1 MKNTVKAGLL
11 ALTTGS
17 LPFAS
22 AAYAEDAPKPAPVA
36 AATTVAATTIS
47 YVENAD
53 DAATEW
59 NASNPDGIGIAVYM
73 GTETDLTPEQ
83 LRVGLTNVANSGG
96 VGNIEFFFEQ
106 NDTPAN
112 SFALYYQD
120 VYDAPISMGDIIAKT
135 QKATNYLKTDG
146 ALFQTAS
153 NDYDT
158 LN

>member
-1 MKNTVKAGLL
+1 MKRTLTGFA
-11 ALTTGS
+11 ALVGAA
-17 LPFAS
+17 LPFAG
-22 AAYAEDAPKPAPVA
+22 AATAEDAQRVVPATA
-36 AATTVAATTIS
+36 AAATTIS
-47 YVENAD
+47 FVENAD
-53 DAATEW
+53 NAATIW
-59 NASNPDGIGIAVYM
+59 NANNPDGIGVAVYM

-96 VGNIEFFFEQ
+96 ISDIEFFFEQ

-135 QKATNYLKTDG
+135 EKAANYLKTDG

>member
-1 MKNTVKAGLL
+1 MKRTAQAGLL
-11 ALTTGS
+11 ALAASS
-17 LPFAS
+17 LPFA
-22 AAYAEDAPKPAPVA
+22 AHADDAPPAAP
-36 AATTVAATTIS
+36 TTAVAATTIS

-53 DAATEW
+53 NAATAW
-59 NASNPDGIGIAVYM
+59 NARNPDGIGIAVYM

-83 LRVGLTNVANSGG
+83 LKAGLTNVANSGG
-96 VGNIEFFFEQ
+96 VNNVEFFFEQ

-135 QKATNYLKTDG
+135 QEATNYLNTDG
-146 ALFQTAS
+146 ILFQTAS